1 MWRVVRF
8 FDALHTHQSILSNY
22 LNWNSISPSL
32 SLYTNMSKRDI
43 ESPGSAHVSTTY
55 VRIYRIGALCYRK
68 HASTYI
74 RMALETIDTIVTCA
88 ISETAILDT
97 PSKAPP
103 LPPSVRGCYT
113 IDTNCRLWKCRDT
126 LCKVQRFTAGTST
139 CHQVS
144 NLSLSLH
151 PQRSQPL
158 FARNPLL

>member
-1 MWRVVRF
+1 MKSSPIFRRI
-8 FDALHTHQSILSNY
+8 AHASIDFVELLKLEFHLS
-22 LNWNSISPSL
+22 LSLSL

-103 LPPSVRGCYT
+103 PPERSRMLYDRYKLPTVEMSRH
-113 IDTNCRLWKCRDT
+113 IM
-126 LCKVQRFTAGTST
+126 
-139 CHQVS
+139 
-144 NLSLSLH
+144 
-151 PQRSQPL
+151 
-158 FARNPLL
+158 

>member
-1 MWRVVRF
+1 MKSSPIFRHI
-8 FDALHTHQSILSNY
+8 ASIDFVEL
-22 LNWNSISPSL
+22 LKLEFHLISL
-32 SLYTNMSKRDI
+32 SLYTNVSKRDI

-103 LPPSVRGCYT
+103 PPERSRMLYDRYKLPTVEMSRH
-113 IDTNCRLWKCRDT
+113 IM
-126 LCKVQRFTAGTST
+126 
-139 CHQVS
+139 
-144 NLSLSLH
+144 
-151 PQRSQPL
+151 
-158 FARNPLL
+158 